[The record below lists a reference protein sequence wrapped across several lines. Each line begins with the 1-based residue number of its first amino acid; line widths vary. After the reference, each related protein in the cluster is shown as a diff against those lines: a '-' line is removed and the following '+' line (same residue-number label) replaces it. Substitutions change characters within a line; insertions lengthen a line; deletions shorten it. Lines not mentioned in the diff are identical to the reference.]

1 MSKLTNEMRA
11 IKLGDYREGT
21 LIVMLSEAADLI
33 DVLRTTADV
42 VDELQKQIA
51 RLERNN
57 FDLLDSTKLLKEMA
71 QRNSWEG
78 QVDRQGGSFTQDEI
92 NGFDGWGR
100 N

>member
-1 MSKLTNEMRA
+1 MSKLTDEMRA

-42 VDELQKQIA
+42 VDELQKQID

-71 QRNSWEG
+71 LRNSWEG

-92 NGFDGWGR
+92 NGFNSWKR